1 VSVSRKDLLQIT
13 THIPN
18 IVDYRSKEVLRKMFA
33 EGANAFIAELN
44 SVSQSLAQ
52 ISGDLET
59 QLETVKRL
67 ATTLEPINA
76 KIQQLEEVARTC
88 EEAGIDDN
96 E

>member
-1 VSVSRKDLLQIT
+1 
-13 THIPN
+13 
-18 IVDYRSKEVLRKMFA
+18 MFA
-33 EGANAFIAELN
+33 EGANAFTAELN

-52 ISGDLET
+52 VSGDLES
-59 QLETVKRL
+59 QLETVRQL
-67 ATTLEPINA
+67 ATTLEPMNA